1 MKRFLL
7 VALALTMLV
16 AGCSTEVT
24 EYRQQQP
31 RLDIFTY
38 FQGKTEA
45 WGMVQDRSGK
55 QIRRFHVEIAG
66 DVIGDTLTLNEHF
79 VYDDGEKQQRV
90 WHIRRLSDGS
100 YVGTAGD
107 IIGTAQGHSRGNAFN
122 WRYTMTVKTDDSS
135 YKLNFDDWIYQQDA
149 QHLMNVTSM
158 KKFGVEVARVTL
170 FFSKQAASGQ

>member
-7 VALALTMLV
+7 MTLALTMLV

-38 FQGKTEA
+38 FRGKTEA

-66 DVIGDTLTLNEHF
+66 DVIGDTLTLNEH
-79 VYDDGEKQQRV
+79 
-90 WHIRRLSDGS
+90 LS
-100 YVGTAGD
+100 
-107 IIGTAQGHSRGNAFN
+107 
-122 WRYTMTVKTDDSS
+122 TMTARSS
-135 YKLNFDDWIYQQDA
+135 SASGISAALGRIA
-149 QHLMNVTSM
+149 M
-158 KKFGVEVARVTL
+158 KARRVT
-170 FFSKQAASGQ
+170 

>member
-1 MKRFLL
+1 
-7 VALALTMLV
+7 LALTMLV

-90 WHIRRLSDGS
+90 WHIRR
-100 YVGTAGD
+100 VG
-107 IIGTAQGHSRGNAFN
+107 QN
-122 WRYTMTVKTDDSS
+122 
-135 YKLNFDDWIYQQDA
+135 
-149 QHLMNVTSM
+149 
-158 KKFGVEVARVTL
+158 
-170 FFSKQAASGQ
+170 

>member
-1 MKRFLL
+1 MWKFLL
-7 VALALTMLV
+7 LTLSLLI
-16 AGCSTEVT
+16 AGCGAKIED
-24 EYRQQQP
+24 YQQAQP
-31 RLDIFTY
+31 KIDIFSW
-38 FQGKTEA
+38 FNGDSRA
-45 WGMVQDRSGK
+45 WGMVQDYSGK
-55 QIRRFHVEIAG
+55 QIRRFEVTING
-66 DVIGDTLTLNEHF
+66 QVVGDTLTLNEQF